1 MEPGQ
6 AHISYR
12 PLRTPKA
19 AAFAAAAFAGIGFA
33 VLQITSFVLLRISI
47 PADSYI
53 QNDWLVERTR
63 EITLALGLLPF
74 AGIAFLWFLG
84 VLRDRLGHLEDQF
97 FSTLFFGS
105 GLLYLAMTF
114 STAAIAG
121 GLLAVSTVDPDLL
134 IETGLLVFSQAIIFK
149 FNNVYAIRMAGM
161 FMFVLGT
168 IWVRTEIQQ
177 CLCYSH
183 GGYVYV
189 RLGYHLGAHRVDAA
203 LAGFVDLWDRANLDH
218 HCLLLPL
225 VVAFFPDLG
234 VCDQRLHPGAELP
247 L

>member
-1 MEPGQ
+1 MKPGQ
-6 AHISYR
+6 THISYR
-12 PLRTPKA
+12 PLRTPN
-19 AAFAAAAFAGIGFA
+19 AAAFAGIGFA
-33 VLQITSFVLLRISI
+33 VLQITSFILLQISI
-47 PADSYI
+47 PTDSDLTNNWI
-53 QNDWLVERTR
+53 AERSR

-121 GLLAVSTVDPDLL
+121 GLLTVYAVDPDLL
-134 IETGLLVFSQAIIFK
+134 LNSGIYIFSRAIIYK

-168 IWVRTEIQQ
+168 IWVRTGLMPRWLAFLTYLTALTLLIGIA
-177 CLCYSH
+177 LYPWISLLFPIWVLTIS
-183 GGYVYV
+183 VYI
-189 RLGYHLGAHRVDAA
+189 
-203 LAGFVDLWDRANLDH
+203 
-218 HCLLLPL
+218 LLRTYRYKQEH
-225 VVAFFPDLG
+225 DG
-234 VCDQRLHPGAELP
+234 VTFNG
-247 L
+247 